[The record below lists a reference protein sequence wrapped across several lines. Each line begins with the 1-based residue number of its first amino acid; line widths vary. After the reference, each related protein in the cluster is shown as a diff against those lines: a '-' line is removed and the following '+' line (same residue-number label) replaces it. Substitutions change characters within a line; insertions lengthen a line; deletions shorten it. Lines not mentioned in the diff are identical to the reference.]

1 MFFGRE
7 SQLEQ
12 LEALWGKSVS
22 SFVTC
27 RGRRRV
33 GKSTLIEEFARRSGA
48 RFIRIEGV
56 RPGKGTTAADER
68 AAFARQ
74 LAKQTGASRKTPEDW
89 LAAFDALDGRI
100 SDDGRTVVL
109 LDEISWL
116 AHGDDTFADYLKIA
130 WDGGLKKH
138 GRLVLVACGSVSAW
152 IRDNIVRNRAWVGR
166 RSLDMVV
173 PELPLRECA
182 KFWGKA
188 AGRIDVREIVDVL
201 SVTGGVPR
209 YLEEIDPRRSAE
221 ENIRQLAFRPN
232 GVLRDD
238 FDDMFGD
245 VVTSK
250 PKLAARV
257 LRCLVDGPRSCA
269 EVAKALGIGRGG
281 DVSAAM
287 SVLEEAGFAA
297 PECTRNP
304 ETGEEHRERRY
315 RLRDNY
321 ARFYLKYVE
330 PQKAVIDEGSFSFS
344 SLREFEGWD
353 TVMGLAFEN
362 LVVNNVRELIPFLHL
377 DGSLVMSAGPYRRP
391 ATNGKNGRKGCQ
403 VDLLVQT
410 RRSLFFVEIKRR
422 KEIGREAAAQVDD
435 QVRAVSRPR
444 GVSART
450 ALVYEGHLSP
460 VAAADGYFDAIVPFQ
475 KLLGLPAPAP
485 AAP

>member
-7 SQLEQ
+7 DQLSQ

-33 GKSTLIEEFARRSGA
+33 GKSTLIGEFARRSGA
-48 RFIRIEGV
+48 RFIKIEGV

-89 LAAFDALDGRI
+89 LAAFDALDERI
-100 SDDGRTVVL
+100 PAAGRTVVL

-130 WDGGLKKH
+130 WDNGLKRH
-138 GRLVLVACGSVSAW
+138 DRLVLVACGSVSSW
-152 IRDNIVRNRAWVGR
+152 IRDNIIGNRAYVGR

-182 KFWGKA
+182 KFWDRA
-188 AGRIDVREIVDVL
+188 AGRIAPREIIDVL
-201 SVTGGVPR
+201 SVTGGIPR

-232 GVLRDD
+232 GVLRED
-238 FDDMFGD
+238 FDDMFND

-250 PKLAARV
+250 PKFTARV

-269 EVAKALGIGRGG
+269 EVARALGVGRGG

-321 ARFYLKYVE
+321 ARFYLKYIE
-330 PQKAVIDEGSFSFS
+330 PQKAVIDEGSFAFS
-344 SLREFEGWD
+344 SLREFEGLD
-353 TVMGLAFEN
+353 AVMGLAFEN

-377 DGSLVMSAGPYRRP
+377 DGSLIMAAGPYRRKT
-391 ATNGKNGRKGCQ
+391 TNGKNGRKGCQ
-403 VDLLVQT
+403 IDLLVQT
-410 RRSLFFVEIKRR
+410 RRSLCFVEVKRQR
-422 KEIGREAAAQVDD
+422 EITRDVIAQVDD
-435 QVRAVSRPR
+435 QVRAISRPR
-444 GVSART
+444 GISART
-450 ALVYEGHLSP
+450 ALVYDGNLSP
-460 VAAADGYFDAIVPFQ
+460 VAAADGYFDAIVPFSR
-475 KLLGLPAPAP
+475 LLGLD
-485 AAP
+485 